1 MSALP
6 LPDGVDA
13 NSADPNVVE
22 LIRVWWNGNHPDMII
37 RPALQ
42 QPSIVGSIL
51 GELAWHFSNAYAEK
65 SGLPREETL
74 DIIQKQFLEAMRV
87 IPLDGAET
95 SQ

>member
-1 MSALP
+1 VSPLP
-6 LPDGVDA
+6 LPDAVDP
-13 NSADPNVVE
+13 NSTDQNVVE
-22 LIRVWWNGNHPDMII
+22 LIRVWWNSDHPEMII

-42 QPSIVGSIL
+42 QPAIIGTIL

-65 SGLPREETL
+65 LSLPREQTL

-87 IPLDGAET
+87 IPLDGAES